1 MTRRMM
7 KCNTYE
13 NRKLVDG
20 FIQMFNPYEV
30 APSIG
35 INLVELSRYAK
46 KHNKKI
52 SELMEEEMIML
63 KK

>member
-1 MTRRMM
+1 M

-13 NRKLVDG
+13 NRKLVDD

-52 SELMEEEMIML
+52 SELSEEEMIMF